1 MFAVIKTGGKQYRA
15 KPGDV
20 LEIEKLVVEKGNSVT
35 FEEVLLIEDQ
45 DKVLIGTPFIENA
58 AVTAVV
64 LDNFK
69 GDKVL
74 VFKKK
79 RRKQYKR
86 TQGHRQE
93 LTRVKIEDILTDHK
107 PAAKKAVAVKPEAAQ
122 EKTAAKAQ
130 AEKPAVVS
138 EPAAAPKK
146 AALKPKA
153 EAKPKTPAK
162 PKPATKPAAEKTAAK
177 TEPQA
182 AAKPPKKA
190 APKPKAE
197 TKPKPKAETKPKPK
211 AETKPKAPAKP
222 KTATKS
228 AAKPA
233 KKASEVK
240 E

>member
-20 LEIEKLVVEKGNSVT
+20 LEIEKLTVEKGKTVT
-35 FEEVLLIEDQ
+35 FEEVLLIEDE
-45 DKVLIGTPFIENA
+45 DKVLVGTPFVENA

-64 LDNFK
+64 MDNFK
-69 GDKVL
+69 GDKVI

-86 TQGHRQE
+86 TKGHRQE
-93 LTRVKIEDILTDHK
+93 LTRIKIENILTDHK
-107 PAAKKAVAVKPEAAQ
+107 PAAKKAPAAKPETAKAKPEAKAP
-122 EKTAAKAQ
+122 AAK
-130 AEKPAVVS
+130 PA
-138 EPAAAPKK
+138 AAAPKK
-146 AALKPKA
+146 AAPKPKA
-153 EAKPKTPAK
+153 QAKAKAPAKPKTES
-162 PKPATKPAAEKTAAK
+162 KPAAKK
-177 TEPQA
+177 TEAKAEPKA

-197 TKPKPKAETKPKPK
+197 A
-211 AETKPKAPAKP
+211 KPKAPAKP
-222 KTATKS
+222 KAAAKP

-233 KKASEVK
+233 KKAGEVK

>member
-20 LEIEKLVVEKGNSVT
+20 LEIEKLAVEKGNTVT
-35 FEEVLLIEDQ
+35 FEEVLLIEDK
-45 DKVLIGTPFIENA
+45 DKVLVGTPFIENA

-64 LDNFK
+64 LDNFR
-69 GDKVL
+69 GDKVI

-93 LTRVKIEDILTDHK
+93 LTRIQIENILTDHK
-107 PAAKKAVAVKPEAAQ
+107 PAAKKAPVAKPETAEA
-122 EKTAAKAQ
+122 KPAAKAP
-130 AEKPAVVS
+130 AEK
-138 EPAAAPKK
+138 PAAAPKK
-146 AALKPKA
+146 ATTKPKA

-162 PKPATKPAAEKTAAK
+162 PKPATKPTADKIPAK
-177 TEPQA
+177 TEPKA
-182 AAKPPKKA
+182 AVKPPKKA
-190 APKPKAE
+190 VPKPKAE
-197 TKPKPKAETKPKPK
+197 V
-211 AETKPKAPAKP
+211 KPKAPAKP
-222 KTATKS
+222 KTTAKS

-233 KKASEVK
+233 KKASKVK